1 MKVAIVIALLVPLLI
16 AGYFTVLGFV
26 SRSSQPPGMDNDRLS
41 VCSQKP
47 NCVSSE
53 EGTDSQHK
61 VEPFT
66 AGALTIK
73 QLALLVEGIGGKV
86 VLVNN
91 EYLAAEF
98 SSSLFG
104 FVDDLELRI
113 DHDNDLLHIRSAS
126 RVGHSDFGVNRK
138 RVDQIRARLAEQN
151 P

>member
-1 MKVAIVIALLVPLLI
+1 MKVAIVIAILVPLLI
-16 AGYFTVLGFV
+16 VGYFAVLGV
-26 SRSSQPPGMDNDRLS
+26 ISRSGQPPGMENGRLS

-53 EGTDSQHK
+53 EETDSQHK
-61 VEPFT
+61 VEPIT
-66 AGALTIK
+66 AGSLTIK
-73 QLALLVEGIGGKV
+73 QLALLVEDMGGKV

-91 EYLAAEF
+91 AYLAAEF

-113 DHDNDLLHIRSAS
+113 DLQDDLLHIRSAS

-138 RVDQIRARLAEQN
+138 RVDQIRARLEEQN
-151 P
+151 L

>member
-26 SRSSQPPGMDNDRLS
+26 SRSSQPSGMDNGRLS
-41 VCSQKP
+41 ACSQKP

-53 EGTDSQHK
+53 EGTGSLHK
-61 VEPFT
+61 IEAFT
-66 AGALTIK
+66 AGSLTIK
-73 QLALLVEGIGGKV
+73 QLALLVEDIGGKV

-91 EYLAAEF
+91 AYLAAEF

-113 DHDNDLLHIRSAS
+113 DPDNGLLHIRSAS

-138 RVDQIRARLAEQN
+138 RVDQIRTRLEEQN
-151 P
+151 L